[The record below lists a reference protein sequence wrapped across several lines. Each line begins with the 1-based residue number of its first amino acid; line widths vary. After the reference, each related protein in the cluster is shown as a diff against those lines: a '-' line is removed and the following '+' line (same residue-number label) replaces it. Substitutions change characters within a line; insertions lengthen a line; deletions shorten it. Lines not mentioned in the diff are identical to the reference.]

1 MLSVCIYL
9 LTSHKFSLKLLP
21 VKHPKFVYY
30 TLNVYTLHISRWKRG
45 KLSDFKP
52 KIKQEWECFSFVLH
66 PLLQNIPDLA
76 PQVGK
81 GILYH
86 HAGLAFPSSIAV
98 LCLPLFLFGWKTLKF
113 LLWIQEI
120 LVHLIRDI
128 LKFGFSIFFL
138 INWEAG
144 FSKLFH
150 ALASGV
156 SGAVLVRVVL
166 WGVTDAISSV
176 PVVVCVV
183 VHPEHLLS
191 LAQVR
196 QCSGPVVGCKMI
208 YCTFHFLRI

>member
-1 MLSVCIYL
+1 MLQLCSSS
-9 LTSHKFSLKLLP
+9 T
-21 VKHPKFVYY
+21 
-30 TLNVYTLHISRWKRG
+30 
-45 KLSDFKP
+45 
-52 KIKQEWECFSFVLH
+52 
-66 PLLQNIPDLA
+66 LQNIPDLA
-76 PQVGK
+76 PQMGK

-86 HAGLAFPSSIAV
+86 HAGLTFPSSIAV
-98 LCLPLFLFGWKTLKF
+98 LCFPLFLFGWKTLKF
-113 LLWIQEI
+113 LLWIQEV
-120 LVHLIRDI
+120 LVQLIRDI
-128 LKFGFSIFFL
+128 LKFGLSIFFL

-183 VHPEHLLS
+183 VHPEHSMS

-208 YCTFHFLRI
+208 YCTFHFLRIELWNCVYSGELITVCAGTFSFFQYYFYCGISLFHVVYNYQFQSGRLGSGIQ